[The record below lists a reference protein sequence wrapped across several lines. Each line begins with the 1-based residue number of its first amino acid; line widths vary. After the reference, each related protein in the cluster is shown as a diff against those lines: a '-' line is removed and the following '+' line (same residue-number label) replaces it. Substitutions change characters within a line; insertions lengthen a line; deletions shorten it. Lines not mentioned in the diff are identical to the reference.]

1 MINKTHKG
9 ANNMDSIVIKTLY
22 GIILTLASMLSILI
36 SVIIWPVS
44 PVLAVLF
51 SFMVFFAGGF
61 AVIMD

>member
-1 MINKTHKG
+1 
-9 ANNMDSIVIKTLY
+9 MDSIVIKTLY